1 VRGTPEGIVEVVVRR
16 ALIVWAGGTLCL
28 LAVGPG
34 AALGM
39 ALGGAMSIG
48 ILLLYRALVRAWVRP
63 DRWRKGRFVLAGIWL
78 AKWPAVGVLLYF
90 ALTQW
95 RVSALWLCVGVG
107 LVPGITTGIA
117 LWALVRSKGGRS
129 AMQEME

>member
-1 VRGTPEGIVEVVVRR
+1 VPGTPGGIVELVVRR
-16 ALIVWAGGTLCL
+16 AVIVWAAGTLCL
-28 LAVGPG
+28 LAVGRG

-48 ILLLYRALVRAWVRP
+48 ILLLYRALVKAWVRP
-63 DRWRKGRFVLAGIWL
+63 DRRRKGRLVLVGIWL
-78 AKWPAVGVLLYF
+78 AKWPALGALLYF

-107 LVPGITTGIA
+107 LVPGITTAIV
-117 LWALVRSKGGRS
+117 LWGVVRSKGGGS
-129 AMQEME
+129 SMLEME

>member
-1 VRGTPEGIVEVVVRR
+1 MRETPVGMVELVARR
-16 ALIVWAGGTLCL
+16 ALIVWAAGTLCL
-28 LAVGPG
+28 LAVGRG

-48 ILLLYRALVRAWVRP
+48 ILLLYRGLVRAWVRP
-63 DRWRKGRFVLAGIWL
+63 DRWRKGRFVLAGVWL
-78 AKWPAVGVLLYF
+78 VKWPALGALLYF

-107 LVPGITTGIA
+107 LVPGITTAIA
-117 LWALVRSKGGRS
+117 LWALLRSKGGGS
-129 AMQEME
+129 AMLEMK